1 LSVGQLS
8 NLRFASEQYAVGYAI
23 ALSTLCRFDY
33 ANIFALGE
41 DNTLPVSAS
50 FGDDRIKK
58 LHDGDG
64 KIT

>member
-1 LSVGQLS
+1 
-8 NLRFASEQYAVGYAI
+8 
-23 ALSTLCRFDY
+23 LCRFDY

-41 DNTLPVSAS
+41 DDTLPVSAR
-50 FGDDRIKK
+50 FGDNRIEK

>member
-1 LSVGQLS
+1 
-8 NLRFASEQYAVGYAI
+8 LRFAAKQYALGDAI
-23 ALSTLCRFDY
+23 ALRALCRFDY

-41 DNTLPVSAS
+41 DNTLPVSAC
-50 FGDDRIKK
+50 FGDDGIEK